1 MFSFILF
8 QNFAPLWKLAVM
20 AAPPQLKTTTSSS
33 ATRVRTAWFL
43 VVTSV
48 EKDVHEVHLGW
59 KYSDN
64 SVGFYSNSS
73 KGSRTRP
80 PWGKVIDCRFKCI
93 RETLGQAWDHLIFHN
108 GVEKKA
114 FKLTEFNPTL
124 WGINMLTSK
133 ILEMRAAG
141 KNELLALY
149 LSLLPQTHSF
159 SQFRDGVHDH
169 MGFKVDKSGI
179 VIQDLES
186 RQGSLDDF
194 EDFVSKARQSCINVG
209 SLKQV
214 MEKVEGGTRKRK
226 RCDLP
231 EPVPVIKRSKA
242 EKVEEA
248 KQTEMKDKNGIE
260 KSYVQN
266 YIGRAEVPLDQL
278 VSSKKVKLPIN
289 SFKVEGLSRS
299 IAQRPD
305 PALLSLTVCPAE
317 GFPFDPNDLS
327 NNHYEVI
334 HGRHR

>member
-1 MFSFILF
+1 
-8 QNFAPLWKLAVM
+8 M
-20 AAPPQLKTTTSSS
+20 ASPTQLKTTTSSTAS
-33 ATRVRTAWFL
+33 RVRTAWFL

-48 EKDVHEVHLGW
+48 EEDVHEVHLAW
-59 KYSDN
+59 KYADN

-73 KGSRTRP
+73 KNSRTRP
-80 PWGKVIDCRFKCI
+80 PWGKVVGCRFKSI
-93 RETLGQAWDHLIFHN
+93 RDDQGQAWDHLVFSN

-124 WGINMLTSK
+124 WGINVITSK
-133 ILEMRAAG
+133 ILEMRSAG

-149 LSLLPQTHSF
+149 LSLLPQAHSF
-159 SQFRDGVHDH
+159 SQFKDGVHDQ

-186 RQGSLDDF
+186 RQGSLDDWK
-194 EDFVSKARQSCINVG
+194 DFVSKARQSCINVG

-226 RCDLP
+226 RCDLS
-231 EPVPVIKRSKA
+231 EPDPVIKRSKA

-248 KQTEMKDKNGIE
+248 KETEMKDENGIE

-266 YIGRAEVPLDQL
+266 YIGRAEVPLDHL
-278 VSSKKVKLPIN
+278 VYSKKVKLPIN